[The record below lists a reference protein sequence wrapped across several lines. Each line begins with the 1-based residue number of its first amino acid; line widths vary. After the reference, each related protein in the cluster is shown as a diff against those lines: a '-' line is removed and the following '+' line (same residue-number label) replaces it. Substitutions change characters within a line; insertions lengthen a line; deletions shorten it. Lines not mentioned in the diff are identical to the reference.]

1 MDELFNGDEEAFQ
14 SVNAATLLLR
24 ATGTQTYSRIAGK
37 FVAGDHDPDA
47 TKALTHLN
55 ELARGAG
62 MNTDFQTLPGGHS
75 FQVWRTALR
84 ENLDFVAQRG
94 GIS

>member
-1 MDELFNGDEEAFQ
+1 
-14 SVNAATLLLR
+14 
-24 ATGTQTYSRIAGK
+24 
-37 FVAGDHDPDA
+37 
-47 TKALTHLN
+47 
-55 ELARGAG
+55 